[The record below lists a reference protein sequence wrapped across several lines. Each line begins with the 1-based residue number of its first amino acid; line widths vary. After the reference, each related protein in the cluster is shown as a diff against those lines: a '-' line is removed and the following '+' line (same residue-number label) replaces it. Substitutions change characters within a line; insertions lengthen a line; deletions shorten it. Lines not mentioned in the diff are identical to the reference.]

1 MSAQAISENGAKSDF
16 WQGVR
21 LSMPV
26 VVAAAPFGLL
36 FGAIAVDNGFSV
48 FEAFLMSALIF
59 GGASQMVGIELFGQ
73 HVAPWLIVL
82 SIFAVN
88 FRHVLYSAGI
98 GQRIAHWS
106 GVQQALGF
114 FILTDPQFA
123 VAEARAQSG
132 QTVGFAWYLGLGLPV
147 YVFWTIESAL
157 GALFGKLIP
166 DPHALGIDFLLPIYF
181 LGLVMGFRKRPLWL
195 PVVVASACA
204 SIIAYKTVG
213 SPWHVSIGAIAGV
226 LLAVVLPPH
235 HSGVETRP

>member
-1 MSAQAISENGAKSDF
+1 MVSDAISENGAKSDF

-26 VVAAAPFGLL
+26 VVASAPFGVL
-36 FGAIAVDNGFSV
+36 FGALAVDNGFSV
-48 FEAFLMSALIF
+48 FEAFLMSAMIF

-98 GQRIAHWS
+98 GRRIAHWPVVS
-106 GVQQALGF
+106 QALGF

-132 QTVGFAWYLGLGLPV
+132 ETVGFAWYLG
-147 YVFWTIESAL
+147 
-157 GALFGKLIP
+157 
-166 DPHALGIDFLLPIYF
+166 
-181 LGLVMGFRKRPLWL
+181 
-195 PVVVASACA
+195 SACR
-204 SIIAYKTVG
+204 SMY
-213 SPWHVSIGAIAGV
+213 
-226 LLAVVLPPH
+226 
-235 HSGVETRP
+235 SG